1 MTTHIRPR
9 NLFATVISAL
19 LLCGCSTWKEPAGA
33 SDEFPAIFPDYAGV
47 TIPCNIAPMNFMVE
61 GARKIQ
67 AEFSVNGAS
76 LLRVIGKDGVLD
88 IPMKEWKSVLSEAT
102 GKAIQISVSIWNEEN
117 PEGVR
122 YQPFEM
128 NVASDCID
136 DYLVYRLIEPSY
148 IEYRQLGIYQ
158 RQTSTFEEEAIIT
171 NRNVLTTCI
180 NCHSFS
186 SNSPEN
192 IMFHIRGPQ
201 GGTFLYE
208 DENYRKID
216 FRKTSLGKSTT
227 YPSWHPEGR
236 YIAFSSN
243 TTHQIFYTEG
253 RQQVEVFD
261 TASDLV
267 IYDVKTGEVL
277 TDARFMTED
286 VLETFPAWS
295 PDGKSLYFASYKASN
310 LPVQFNP
317 DIHYDLVKVSFDPET
332 GKLGEQVDTLYNT
345 RTNGG
350 SVSYPRI
357 SPDGKYLLY
366 TLSDY
371 GTFPIWHNEADLKMI
386 DLTTGE
392 NVNIDVWN
400 TSDQAESYHN
410 WSSNGRWVVFGSR
423 RLDGRFTRLFIAHM
437 DENGKACKPF
447 LLPQEDPR
455 ENEWRLKSFNVP
467 EFITGKVELPKDIN
481 PYE

>member
-1 MTTHIRPR
+1 MITHIRPR
-9 NLFATVISAL
+9 KLFATVISAL
-19 LLCGCSTWKEPAGA
+19 LLCSCSTWKEPADT
-33 SDEFPAIFPDYAGV
+33 SDELPAIFPDYIGV

-61 GARKIQ
+61 GAKKIQ
-67 AEFSVNGAS
+67 AEFSTDGVS
-76 LLRVIGKDGVLD
+76 QLQVIGKDGVLD
-88 IPMKEWKSVLSEAT
+88 IPMQEWKKVLREAA
-102 GKAIQISVSIWNEEN
+102 GKAIQISVSVWNEEN

-128 NVASDCID
+128 KIASDCID

-208 DENYRKID
+208 DDNYRKID
-216 FRKTSLGKSTT
+216 FRKTSLGKNTT

-277 TDARFMTED
+277 TDPRFMTAEI
-286 VLETFPAWS
+286 LETFPTGS
-295 PDGKSLYFASYKASN
+295 PDGKSLYFASYKASK
-310 LPVQFNP
+310 LPVQFTP
-317 DIHYDLVKVSFDPET
+317 DFHYDLVKVSFDPET

-392 NVNIDVWN
+392 NVDIDAWN
-400 TSDQAESYHN
+400 TPDQAESYHN

-437 DENGKACKPF
+437 DEDGNASKPF

>member
-1 MTTHIRPR
+1 MTHTRLR
-9 NLFATVISAL
+9 NLFTIVISAL
-19 LLCGCSTWKEPAGA
+19 LLCGCHTWKEPAA
-33 SDEFPAIFPDYAGV
+33 MADITPSIFPDYTGV
-47 TIPCNIAPMNFMVE
+47 TIPCNIAPMNFMIE
-61 GARKIQ
+61 GAEQIQ
-67 AEFSVNGAS
+67 AEFTVDGIP
-76 LLRVIGKDGVLD
+76 LLQVIGVDGVLD
-88 IPMKEWKSVLSEAT
+88 IPMNKWKSVLAAAT
-102 GKAIQISVSIWNEEN
+102 GKTIVVNVSVWNSDY
-117 PEGVR
+117 PEGLG

-128 NVASDCID
+128 NVAADQID

-148 IEYRQLGIYQ
+148 VEYRQLGIYQ
-158 RQTSTFEEEAIIT
+158 RQTSSFEEDAIVT
-171 NRNVLTTCI
+171 NRNLLTTCI

-186 SNSPEN
+186 SYSPEN
-192 IMFHIRGPQ
+192 IMFHIRGPK

-216 FRKTSLGKSTT
+216 FTKIGIGKNMT
-227 YPSWHPEGR
+227 YPAWHPEGR

-253 RQQVEVFD
+253 KQQVEVFD
-261 TASDLV
+261 TASNLV

-277 TDARFMTED
+277 TDPRFLTED

-295 PDGKSLYFASYKASN
+295 ADGKELYFASHKASKT
-310 LPVQFNP
+310 PVMFTP
-317 DIHYDLVKVSFDPET
+317 DMQYDLVKVSFDPAT
-332 GKLGEQVDTLYNT
+332 GKLGDQVDTLYNS
-345 RTNGG
+345 RINGG

-357 SPDGKYLLY
+357 SPDGRYLLY

-386 DLTTGE
+386 DLATDEDKDIT
-392 NVNIDVWN
+392 VWN
-400 TSDQAESYHN
+400 TPDQAESYHN

-423 RLDGRFTRLFIAHM
+423 RLDGRFTRLFIAHLD
-437 DENGKACKPF
+437 DEGRPCKPF

-455 ENEWRLKSFNVP
+455 EHEWRLKSFNVP
-467 EFITGKVELPKDIN
+467 EFITGKVELPKEVN